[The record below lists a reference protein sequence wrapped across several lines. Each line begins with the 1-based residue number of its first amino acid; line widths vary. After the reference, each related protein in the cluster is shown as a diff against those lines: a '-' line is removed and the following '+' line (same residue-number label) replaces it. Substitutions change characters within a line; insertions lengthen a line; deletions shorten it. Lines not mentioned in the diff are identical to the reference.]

1 MEGRLMSDNYTDGS
15 ERNPWSEIIQARDD
29 LSTAEN
35 YLGDAIGGL
44 TVDESPVTHNQA
56 EERVQ
61 QIARH
66 INDAEREIERAKRR
80 LGIEGGQTDD

>member
-1 MEGRLMSDNYTDGS
+1 MTDGT
-15 ERNPWSEIIQARDD
+15 ERNPWSEIIQARDN

-44 TVDESPVTHNQA
+44 VVDEGPVTHDQA
-56 EERVQ
+56 EERKQ

-66 INDAEREIERAKRR
+66 IHDAEREIERAKRR
-80 LGIEGGQTDD
+80 LGIEGDQTDD

>member
-1 MEGRLMSDNYTDGS
+1 VTDTSAG
-15 ERNPWSEIIQARDD
+15 ERDPWSKIIRARDN

-44 TVDESPVTHNQA
+44 VVDESLATPDQA
-56 EERVQ
+56 EERKQ

-66 INDAEREIERAKRR
+66 IHDAEREIERAKRR